1 MESATRWIQ
10 TGSFWLSL
18 WWQPPALQVFT
29 VISLFLLPDETEIGV
44 AVELQHLSSVFFF
57 FPTNNCHIAWAVSY
71 SQRTAKI
78 TILAHSKQQGWL
90 IKRRWWSGKYQS
102 DNISEFGVS
111 GCTVRSVAVCFQWL
125 PCTCVSLKAQFVHN
139 CSLQCVYLCVSEG
152 CVCEW
157 RVSVFLLHP
166 VARCV
171 WVCVGSLWAC
181 WLRMLVGGLW
191 SVFSGLHDLACEN
204 PLTPKTNT

>member
-10 TGSFWLSL
+10 TGFILAPL
-18 WWQPPALQVFT
+18 CGGNHPPFRCSQLYLCFCSQMKQRLESQWSCNIWARF
-29 VISLFLLPDETEIGV
+29 
-44 AVELQHLSSVFFF
+44 FFF

-111 GCTVRSVAVCFQWL
+111 GCTVHSVAVCFQWL
-125 PCTCVSLKAQFVHN
+125 PCTCVSLKAQFVHK
-139 CSLQCVYLCVSEG
+139 CSLQCVCTCL